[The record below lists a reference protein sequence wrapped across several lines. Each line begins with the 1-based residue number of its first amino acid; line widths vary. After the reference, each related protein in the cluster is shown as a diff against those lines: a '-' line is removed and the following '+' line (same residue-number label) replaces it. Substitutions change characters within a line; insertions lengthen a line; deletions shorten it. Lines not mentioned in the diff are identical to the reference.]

1 VTASAAAADSKENK
15 DMAQQRLGIIMNGS
29 NTKMRGPTVAA
40 RPAPGHA
47 VPLA

>member
-1 VTASAAAADSKENK
+1 
-15 DMAQQRLGIIMNGS
+15 MAQQRLGIIMNGPI
-29 NTKMRGPTVAA
+29 TKMRGRTVAA